1 MAESVRASLDSIPT
15 SFASVSLGTP
25 KDLLPDKLKAISS
38 AGFKAIELGFPDLV
52 SFASTYHK
60 REILE
65 DDYENLCS
73 AGVEVKRLCTDH
85 GLEIMMLQPFSNF
98 EGWPEGSKERKEA
111 FDKAKG
117 WIKIMHSVGTDM
129 LQVHAI
135 ICLSP
140 AYKILISILGRIH
153 RF

>member
-1 MAESVRASLDSIPT
+1 MAEFIRASLDSIPT

-25 KDLLPDKLKAISS
+25 KDPLPDKLKAISM

-52 SFASTYHK
+52 SFASTHHK
-60 REILE
+60 KEIQE

-73 AGVEVKRLCTDH
+73 AGVEVKKLCAYH
-85 GLEIMMLQPFSNF
+85 NLGIMMLQPFSNF

-117 WIKIMHSVGTDM
+117 WIRIMHAVGTDM
-129 LQVHAI
+129 LQVHVVIAPL
-135 ICLSP
+135 C
-140 AYKILISILGRIH
+140 R
-153 RF
+153 